1 MAMSSEEVIRLYE
14 NVSTL
19 TRQML
24 SAARSNDWDALHRL
38 EQACADQVEVLR
50 HGQPAAAP
58 ALPAELRARKVR
70 LLQAILADDREIR
83 NITEPSLHQLSRLLQ
98 GVPQRPSQ
106 RDGHNGHGGHSG
118 NKG

>member
-1 MAMSSEEVIRLYE
+1 MSSEDVIRVYE

-24 SAARSNDWDALHRL
+24 SAARSNDWDALHQL

-50 HGQPAAAP
+50 HGQPAP

-98 GVPQRPSQ
+98 GVAQRPSQ
-106 RDGHNGHGGHSG
+106 RDGHIGHGGHNGHSG
-118 NKG
+118 HKG